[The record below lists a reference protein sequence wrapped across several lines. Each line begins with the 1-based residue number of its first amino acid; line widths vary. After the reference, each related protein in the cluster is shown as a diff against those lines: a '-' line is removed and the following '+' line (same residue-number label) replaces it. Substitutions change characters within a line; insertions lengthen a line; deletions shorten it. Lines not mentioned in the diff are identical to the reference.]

1 MLGFKLALRNLIGA
15 GLRTWLNVFVLSL
28 SYVVIIYVNGM
39 LHGWDIQ
46 AKTDMKNWE
55 IGQGQYWCSGY
66 DPLDPFTLQESHCVL
81 PQEFTPLINSG
92 EMVPVLVSL
101 ASFYP
106 EGRIQSILLKGI
118 PAGQDLIR
126 IPTASLATGEGE
138 SIKAVIGRRM
148 AKSNKLQVGD
158 LVTVRWRDRNGTFD
172 AADVE
177 IAEIFS
183 CDAPSVDMGQIWID
197 LEQMQR
203 MLGVAGEATLL
214 IRGTQDPPALTSA
227 GWEEKDLKFLLAEVD
242 QIIKAK
248 SVSSTIMAL
257 ILLALAL
264 LAVFDTQVLSIFRRQ
279 REIGTQIALG
289 MTRWQVVRLFTLE
302 GAMHAVLAAV
312 VAALYGIPLLAMQ
325 AHSGIPM
332 PQSTDT
338 MGFAIAEKIFP
349 VYSSGL
355 IIVTVVFILIA
366 ATVVSYLPARRI
378 SRLNPTEAIKG
389 KIQ

>member
-1 MLGFKLALRNLIGA
+1 MLGFKLALRNLVGA
-15 GLRTWLNVFVLSL
+15 GLRTWLNVLVLSL

-46 AKTDMKNWE
+46 AKVDMKNWE
-55 IGQGQYWCSGY
+55 IGEGQYWCSGY
-66 DPLDPFTLQESHCVL
+66 DPLDPFTLQESHCAF
-81 PQEFTPLINSG
+81 PQEFMPMIQSG
-92 EMVPVLVSL
+92 EVVPVLVSL

-106 EGRIQSILLKGI
+106 EGRIQSIQLKGI

-126 IPTASLATGEGE
+126 IPTASLAGGEGE
-138 SIKAVIGRRM
+138 AIKAVVGRRM
-148 AKSNKLQVGD
+148 AKSNQLEVGD

-172 AADVE
+172 ATDVE
-177 IAEIFS
+177 IAAIFS
-183 CDAPSVDMGQIWID
+183 CDVPSVDMGQIWID
-197 LEQMQR
+197 LDQMQR
-203 MLGVAGEATLL
+203 MLGMPGEATLL
-214 IRGTQDPPALTSA
+214 IRGDKAPPDLTTA
-227 GWEEKDLKFLLAEVD
+227 GWVEKDLKILLAEVD
-242 QIIKAK
+242 ELIKTK
-248 SVSSTIMAL
+248 SFASTVMAM

-302 GAMHAVLAAV
+302 GAMHAVLAAI

-325 AHSGIPM
+325 ARSGIPM

-355 IIVTVVFILIA
+355 IVVTIIFILIA
-366 ATVVSYLPARRI
+366 ATVVSYLPARKI